1 MVKHS
6 SAGTRG
12 AGTSTFSFP
21 ASPPIPPPPTHH
33 TIPHTSTD
41 VKADMRPV
49 QEIEVFQLGVSFKFV
64 YVLQCVFFLHVKE
77 GGCGRDPNR
86 LGRDAVFSAR
96 HRLIATKW

>member
-77 GGCGRDPNR
+77 GGG
-86 LGRDAVFSAR
+86 GVKGVTGESVFER
-96 HRLIATKW
+96 EKQHRKITH